1 MTAVQDII
9 VYGVLALLY
18 LLTIILLGV
27 DIDNIDQYSELI
39 PLSTA
44 HIHIA
49 ALVSSLMLFG
59 SLKVVF

>member
-1 MTAVQDII
+1 MTVQDII

-27 DIDNIDQYSELI
+27 DIDNIDQYSDLI
-39 PLSTA
+39 PPSTA
-44 HIHIA
+44 RIHIA
-49 ALVSSLMLFG
+49 ALVSSCVSFG